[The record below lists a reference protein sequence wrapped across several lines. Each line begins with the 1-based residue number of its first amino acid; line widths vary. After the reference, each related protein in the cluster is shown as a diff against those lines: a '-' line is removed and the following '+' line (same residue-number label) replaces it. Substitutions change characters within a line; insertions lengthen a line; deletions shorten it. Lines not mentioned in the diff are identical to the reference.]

1 MILSET
7 MHKLIQK
14 AVQQFTVIATS
25 TAVLLQLSA
34 VLQQQKRLLLQ
45 QHIIHWM
52 KHNQVQLLHLP
63 VQQHQAAILI
73 MILTLIETTT
83 RGVTDGGQMP
93 VPVPVHMLMSLNLH
107 QQITTMVNMHEHTLM
122 LMAVQFTMKTQWE
135 IL

>member
-1 MILSET
+1 
-7 MHKLIQK
+7 
-14 AVQQFTVIATS
+14 
-25 TAVLLQLSA
+25 
-34 VLQQQKRLLLQ
+34 
-45 QHIIHWM
+45 
-52 KHNQVQLLHLP
+52 
-63 VQQHQAAILI
+63 